1 MASLTYPKFVNG
13 ETAFHRDFN
22 SHVWA
27 DHSFELHR
35 FTQAKTMFGDCEY
48 PQWL

>member
-27 DHSFELHR
+27 DHLAHISTSEWPLAPFS
-35 FTQAKTMFGDCEY
+35 T
-48 PQWL
+48 